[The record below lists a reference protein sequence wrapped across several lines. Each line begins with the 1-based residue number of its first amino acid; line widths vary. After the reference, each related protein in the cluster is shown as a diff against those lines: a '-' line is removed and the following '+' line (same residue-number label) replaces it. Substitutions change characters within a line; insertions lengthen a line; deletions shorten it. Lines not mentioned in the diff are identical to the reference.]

1 MRTNDLIEL
10 IKTKLSTVASN
21 VYYEVADE
29 GALYPHVV
37 FSFQQINLG
46 DLSRQDYELDVD
58 VWDKSEE
65 TETVENLCDSIEP
78 LLHGANLPQKNIL
91 PTFYLIDRRILFDE
105 DKEIRHRVVR
115 FQIQNCI
122 RPSAWR
128 CCRW

>member
-10 IKTKLSTVASN
+10 IKTKLSTVDSD

-29 GALYPHVV
+29 DALYPHVV

-58 VWDKSEE
+58 VWDKGEE
-65 TETVENLCDSIEP
+65 TETVENLCDSIEH

-115 FQIQNCI
+115 FQIQNYE
-122 RPSAWR
+122 R
-128 CCRW
+128 

>member
-29 GALYPHVV
+29 DALYPHVV

-58 VWDKSEE
+58 VWDKGEE
-65 TETVENLCDSIEP
+65 TETVENLCDSIEH

-115 FQIQNCI
+115 FQIQNYE
-122 RPSAWR
+122 R
-128 CCRW
+128 

>member
-1 MRTNDLIEL
+1 MTMRTNDLIEL

-29 GALYPHVV
+29 DALYPHVV

-65 TETVENLCDSIEP
+65 TETVENLCDSIEH

-115 FQIQNCI
+115 FQIQNYE
-122 RPSAWR
+122 R
-128 CCRW
+128 

>member
-29 GALYPHVV
+29 DALYPHVV

-46 DLSRQDYELDVD
+46 DLSRQDYELDVN
-58 VWDKSEE
+58 VWDKGEE
-65 TETVENLCDSIEP
+65 TETVENLCDSIEH

-115 FQIQNCI
+115 FQIQNYE
-122 RPSAWR
+122 R
-128 CCRW
+128 

>member
-29 GALYPHVV
+29 DALYPHVI

-58 VWDKSEE
+58 VWDKGEE
-65 TETVENLCDSIEP
+65 TETVENLCDSIEH

-115 FQIQNCI
+115 FQIQNYE
-122 RPSAWR
+122 R
-128 CCRW
+128 

>member
-29 GALYPHVV
+29 DALYPHVV
-37 FSFQQINLG
+37 FSFQQLNLG

-58 VWDKSEE
+58 VWDKGEE
-65 TETVENLCDSIEP
+65 TETVENLCDSIEH

-115 FQIQNCI
+115 FQIQNYE
-122 RPSAWR
+122 R
-128 CCRW
+128 

>member
-29 GALYPHVV
+29 DALYPHVV

-58 VWDKSEE
+58 IWDKGEE
-65 TETVENLCDSIEP
+65 TETVENLCDSIEH

-115 FQIQNCI
+115 FQIQNYE
-122 RPSAWR
+122 R
-128 CCRW
+128 

>member
-10 IKTKLSTVASN
+10 IKTKLSTIASN

-29 GALYPHVV
+29 DALYPHVV

-58 VWDKSEE
+58 VWDKGEE
-65 TETVENLCDSIEP
+65 TETVENLCDSIEH
-78 LLHGANLPQKNIL
+78 LLHGANIPQKNIL

-115 FQIQNCI
+115 FQIQNYE
-122 RPSAWR
+122 R
-128 CCRW
+128 

>member
-29 GALYPHVV
+29 DALYPHVV

-58 VWDKSEE
+58 VWDKGEE
-65 TETVENLCDSIEP
+65 TETVENLCDSIEH
-78 LLHGANLPQKNIL
+78 LLHGANIPQKNIL

-115 FQIQNCI
+115 FQIQNYE
-122 RPSAWR
+122 R
-128 CCRW
+128 

>member
-29 GALYPHVV
+29 DALYPHVV

-65 TETVENLCDSIEP
+65 TETVENLCDSIEH
-78 LLHGANLPQKNIL
+78 LLHEANLPQKNIL

-115 FQIQNCI
+115 FQIQNYE
-122 RPSAWR
+122 R
-128 CCRW
+128 

>member
-1 MRTNDLIEL
+1 MTMRTNDLIEL

-29 GALYPHVV
+29 DALYPHVV

-58 VWDKSEE
+58 VWDKGEE
-65 TETVENLCDSIEP
+65 TETVENLCDSIEH

-115 FQIQNCI
+115 FQIQNYE
-122 RPSAWR
+122 R
-128 CCRW
+128 

>member
-29 GALYPHVV
+29 DALYPHVV

-46 DLSRQDYELDVD
+46 DISRQDYELDVD
-58 VWDKSEE
+58 VWDKGEE
-65 TETVENLCDSIEP
+65 TETVENLCDSIEH

-115 FQIQNCI
+115 FQIQNYE
-122 RPSAWR
+122 R
-128 CCRW
+128 

>member
-29 GALYPHVV
+29 DALYPHVV

-65 TETVENLCDSIEP
+65 TETVENLCDSIEH
-78 LLHGANLPQKNIL
+78 LLRGANLPQKNIL

-115 FQIQNCI
+115 FQIQNYE
-122 RPSAWR
+122 R
-128 CCRW
+128 

>member
-1 MRTNDLIEL
+1 MRTNDLIEI

-29 GALYPHVV
+29 DALYPHVV

-58 VWDKSEE
+58 VWDKGEE
-65 TETVENLCDSIEP
+65 TETVENLCDSIEH
-78 LLHGANLPQKNIL
+78 LLHGANIPQKNIL

-115 FQIQNCI
+115 FQIQNYE
-122 RPSAWR
+122 R
-128 CCRW
+128 

>member
-29 GALYPHVV
+29 DALYPRVV

-58 VWDKSEE
+58 VWDKGEE
-65 TETVENLCDSIEP
+65 TETVENLCDSIEH

-91 PTFYLIDRRILFDE
+91 PTFYMIDRRILFDE

-115 FQIQNCI
+115 FQIQNYE
-122 RPSAWR
+122 R
-128 CCRW
+128 

>member
-1 MRTNDLIEL
+1 MTMRTNDLIEL

-29 GALYPHVV
+29 DALYPHVV

-58 VWDKSEE
+58 VWDKGEE
-65 TETVENLCDSIEP
+65 TETVENLCDSIEY

-115 FQIQNCI
+115 FQIQNYE
-122 RPSAWR
+122 R
-128 CCRW
+128 

>member
-1 MRTNDLIEL
+1 MTMRTNDLIEL

-29 GALYPHVV
+29 DALYPHVV

-65 TETVENLCDSIEP
+65 TETVENLCDSIEH
-78 LLHGANLPQKNIL
+78 LLRGANLPQKNIL

-115 FQIQNCI
+115 FQIQNYE
-122 RPSAWR
+122 R
-128 CCRW
+128 

>member
-29 GALYPHVV
+29 DALYPHVV

-65 TETVENLCDSIEP
+65 TETVENLCDSIEH
-78 LLHGANLPQKNIL
+78 LLHGANLPQENIL

-115 FQIQNCI
+115 FQIQNYE
-122 RPSAWR
+122 R
-128 CCRW
+128 

>member
-29 GALYPHVV
+29 DALYPHVV

-58 VWDKSEE
+58 VWDKGEE
-65 TETVENLCDSIEP
+65 TETVEKLCDSIEH

-115 FQIQNCI
+115 FQIQNYE
-122 RPSAWR
+122 R
-128 CCRW
+128 

>member
-29 GALYPHVV
+29 DALYPHVV

-65 TETVENLCDSIEP
+65 TETVENLCDSIEH

-115 FQIQNCI
+115 FQIQNYE
-122 RPSAWR
+122 R
-128 CCRW
+128 

>member
-1 MRTNDLIEL
+1 MTMRTNDLIEL

-29 GALYPHVV
+29 DALYPHVV

-46 DLSRQDYELDVD
+46 DISRQDYELDVD
-58 VWDKSEE
+58 VWDKGEE
-65 TETVENLCDSIEP
+65 TETVENLCDSIEH

-115 FQIQNCI
+115 FQIQNYE
-122 RPSAWR
+122 R
-128 CCRW
+128 

>member
-10 IKTKLSTVASN
+10 IKTKLSTVASD

-29 GALYPHVV
+29 DALYPHVV

-58 VWDKSEE
+58 VWDKGEE
-65 TETVENLCDSIEP
+65 TETVENLCDSIEH
-78 LLHGANLPQKNIL
+78 LLHGANIPQKNIL

-115 FQIQNCI
+115 FQIQNYE
-122 RPSAWR
+122 R
-128 CCRW
+128 

>member
-29 GALYPHVV
+29 DVLYPHVV

-58 VWDKSEE
+58 VWDKGEE
-65 TETVENLCDSIEP
+65 TETVENLCDSIEH

-115 FQIQNCI
+115 FQIQNYE
-122 RPSAWR
+122 R
-128 CCRW
+128 